1 MTTLVIEGIDKTTR
15 MQLEIEANHLNMNI
29 NELAKQ
35 LIHQAVNNSKPTPTV
50 NSIFGVV
57 QSSTDGV
64 KFQNA
69 MRERE

>member
-1 MTTLVIEGIDKTTR
+1 MTTLVIEGLDKTTR

-35 LIHQAVNNSKPTPTV
+35 LIHQAVNNSKSTQTV

>member
-29 NELAKQ
+29 NEFAKQ
-35 LIHQAVNNSKPTPTV
+35 LIHQAVNNSKSTPTV

>member
-35 LIHQAVNNSKPTPTV
+35 LIRKPNV
-50 NSIFGVV
+50 IY
-57 QSSTDGV
+57 
-64 KFQNA
+64 
-69 MRERE
+69 